1 MKPEIL
7 ITTPIKHINGLEDI
21 LKKEFNLFM
30 EEETPISKLKES
42 KKIIATFTNPNQL
55 TYNLDKNFFNLYP
68 SLKIIC
74 TASTGTNHIDKDE
87 CFKRNIKIISITE
100 ERDTINKI
108 SSTAEHAFALTL
120 SALRNIPFAFNS
132 VKDGKW
138 AYTPFIGRQFSEL
151 TIGVIGYGRLGK
163 FYSNYCDSFGAKIL
177 VYDPNT
183 DVVHP
188 RIIRVH
194 SLNEIALN
202 CDVVSLHAHVN
213 KSTIHLIDKEF
224 FKDTKENLLLVN
236 TSRGE
241 IVKEKDLLKF
251 LKLRPK
257 MKYATDV
264 LEGEF
269 TLEDS
274 KYLIDYAKKTSQVI
288 ITPHIAGMTSEAQE
302 IAYKKAAE
310 LLIRAKKEF
319 LS

>member
-7 ITTPIKHINGLEDI
+7 ITTPISHIKGLEDI
-21 LKKEFNLFM
+21 LKKEFDLLK

-55 TYNLDKNFFNLYP
+55 TYNLDKNFLNLYP

-74 TASTGTNHIDKDE
+74 TASTGTNHIDKNE
-87 CFKRNIKIISITE
+87 CLKRNIQIISITE
-100 ERDTINKI
+100 ERNTINKI

-120 SALRNIPFAFNS
+120 STLRNIPSAFNS
-132 VKDGKW
+132 VKEGKW
-138 AYTPFIGRQFSEL
+138 GYMHFIGRQFSEL

-177 VYDPNT
+177 VYDPHT

-188 RIIRVH
+188 RIKRVN
-194 SLNEIALN
+194 SLKEIAFN
-202 CDVVSLHAHVN
+202 CDVVSLHVHVN
-213 KSTIHLIDKEF
+213 QSSIHLIG
-224 FKDTKENLLLVN
+224 KDFLKDAKDDLLLVN

-241 IVKEKDLLKF
+241 IVNEKELLEI
-251 LKLRPK
+251 LKSRPK

-274 KYLIDYAKKTSQVI
+274 KYLIDYAKKTEQVI
-288 ITPHIAGMTSEAQE
+288 ITPHIAGMTIEAQE

-310 LLIRAKKEF
+310 LLISAKKDF
-319 LS
+319 IS